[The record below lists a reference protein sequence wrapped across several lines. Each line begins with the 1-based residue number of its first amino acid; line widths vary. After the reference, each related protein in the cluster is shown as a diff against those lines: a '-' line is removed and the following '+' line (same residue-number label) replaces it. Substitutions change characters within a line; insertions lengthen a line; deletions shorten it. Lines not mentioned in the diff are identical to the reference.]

1 MTRISRA
8 FLISLALSASVA
20 AGIAH
25 ADTYNLRL
33 ASGLGESHPS
43 SKTTEY
49 WAKKVEELSNGR
61 IKISMTW
68 GGALLPSTEVMPG
81 AGDGRVDLGTFSVAW
96 HPAELPLSYLSTA
109 PFLTTNGEA
118 AARAMTEIYRT
129 DEKFRQNYEQQ
140 GVHLIMFQPL
150 DILLIA
156 GKTLFDKPETLR
168 GKQIRLVGDAQDIL
182 PKVGAQ
188 PISIAYE
195 ETYESLERGVIDGH
209 AMNFEGIVD
218 IRTDEVAK
226 NMVDAGIGQVTAM
239 NLVISSDVWADFSD
253 EDKKII
259 EDATA
264 DTFDNMSQIYRDLNS
279 AHCDGMVAQGANFFS
294 WSDEDK
300 AFWRDASA
308 QEQIDKWTAKQS
320 DKAYAAE
327 FLDRY
332 KTLMAEFG
340 ETSTWESAF
349 AICSAKQG
357 N

>member
-1 MTRISRA
+1 
-8 FLISLALSASVA
+8 
-20 AGIAH
+20 
-25 ADTYNLRL
+25 
-33 ASGLGESHPS
+33 
-43 SKTTEY
+43 
-49 WAKKVEELSNGR
+49 
-61 IKISMTW
+61 
-68 GGALLPSTEVMPG
+68 
-81 AGDGRVDLGTFSVAW
+81 
-96 HPAELPLSYLSTA
+96 
-109 PFLTTNGEA
+109 
-118 AARAMTEIYRT
+118 MTEIYRT

-340 ETSTWESAF
+340 ELDDEERAF
-349 AICSAKQG
+349 IREQMAAPVDAAALAREVPQGFGPQVYLMSLMAIEFDNRKEAEYLHRLAQG
-357 N
+357 LGLDKETVNGIHQKVGVINLYA